1 MFDWHLVWQVFVKL
15 FRAVFCCSAFR
26 NPIEMSAS
34 NSNHD
39 ASADN
44 LDAKRKAFVNGSN
57 GSLGSVDMLTPS
69 NSVHKAADYNNKM
82 SSVLMRRSESFG
94 HMKAGS
100 EAHVLVIYT
109 GGTIGMVRNEN
120 NG

>member
-1 MFDWHLVWQVFVKL
+1 MFDWHFVWQIFVKL
-15 FRAVFCCSAFR
+15 FRTVFCCSAFR
-26 NPIEMSAS
+26 KPNKMSKS
-34 NSNHD
+34 NGNHD
-39 ASADN
+39 ASAET
-44 LDAKRKAFVNGSN
+44 LDAKREAFMNGSN
-57 GSLGSVDMLTPS
+57 GSLGSIDMLTSS